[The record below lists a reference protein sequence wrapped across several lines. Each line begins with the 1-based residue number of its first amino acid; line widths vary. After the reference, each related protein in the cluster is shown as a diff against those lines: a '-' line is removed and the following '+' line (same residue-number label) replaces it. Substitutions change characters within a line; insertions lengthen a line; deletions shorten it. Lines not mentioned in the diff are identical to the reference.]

1 MPQHAAAFCSMPQ
14 RQILGAVG
22 GGFEACRS
30 MLQRAAACRS
40 MPQRAKIFT
49 WRTFF
54 FITCQTLEPFVA
66 QMSQNWMVAQWFMYQ
81 VSVRRSW
88 VPFRERANFC
98 LSVLLYCCT
107 DFRFFGVVLTCQVL
121 RMLKLPRHH
130 RFLKPVPL
138 SENDGTLDQQLEA
151 CRSMPQHA
159 AASQNFLGDCWCLP
173 THAPTPPH
181 HQHHHSSPDRTP
193 TPGYNL
199 PAPTPP
205 RAPTPP
211 PPGRR
216 LFFPR
221 KGLAGISEFCFWLV
235 CLQLR
240 WSFESTRNC

>member
-1 MPQHAAAFCSMPQ
+1 MPQHAAA
-14 RQILGAVG
+14 
-22 GGFEACRS
+22 CRS
-30 MLQRAAACRS
+30 EPKFS
-40 MPQRAKIFT
+40 
-49 WRTFF
+49 RTFF

-66 QMSQNWMVAQWFMYQ
+66 QMSQHWMVAQWFMYQ

-107 DFRFFGVVLTCQVL
+107 DFRFFGVVLTCQV
-121 RMLKLPRHH
+121 RRILKLPRHH

-151 CRSMPQHA
+151 CRSMPQRA
-159 AASQNFLGDCWCLP
+159 AACRSEPKFSWGPLVLA
-173 THAPTPPH
+173 HACPHPATPPAPP
-181 HQHHHSSPDRTP
+181 QQPRPDAHPRVQ
-193 TPGYNL
+193 
-199 PAPTPP
+199 PP
-205 RAPTPP
+205 RSNPPARPDPPP
-211 PPGRR
+211 PPGRL